1 MELWNS
7 FVNWLHSL
15 GVHLDPN
22 TAQSVGHAADQVGQV
37 ANQMGHA
44 MAQWDWG
51 QLMALAA
58 ALGWAS
64 GFRLYAVVFVTGM
77 LGATGWLHL
86 PGALSVVQQ
95 PVILFISG
103 ALLFVEFF
111 ADKIP
116 GVDSVWDALQSVIRV
131 PAGAALAASVFG
143 ADNATMA
150 TAAALMGGTLAFSS
164 QVAKTTTRA
173 AINTSPEPFSNVGA
187 SLVEDGASIGAVWLA
202 INYPVVFAVVLVVVL
217 VVMWIVTWMLWKF
230 LKAVIRRIRRWMGYD
245 EPAVAT
251 VGAGTDVQRY

>member
-1 MELWNS
+1 MDIWNTI
-7 FVNWLHSL
+7 VNWLHGIGL
-15 GVHLDPN
+15 HLDKD
-22 TAQSVGHAADQVGQV
+22 TAQTVGQAADQVGQ
-37 ANQMGHA
+37 A

-77 LGATGWLHL
+77 LGATGVLHL
-86 PGALSVVQQ
+86 PGGLTVLQQ

-116 GVDSVWDALQSVIRV
+116 GVDSVWDAVQSVVRV

-143 ADNATMA
+143 TDNATMA
-150 TAAALMGGTLAFSS
+150 TAAALMGGTLALSS
-164 QVAKTTTRA
+164 QVTKTTTRA
-173 AINTSPEPFSNVGA
+173 AINTSPEPFSNWGA
-187 SLVEDGASIGAVWLA
+187 SLMEDGVSIGAVWLA
-202 INYPVVFAVVLVVVL
+202 INHPLVFAVALAVVLVL
-217 VVMWIVTWMLWKF
+217 MWVMTWVLWKF
-230 LKAVIRRIRRWMGYD
+230 LRAVVRRIRRWLGHE
-245 EPAVAT
+245 EPVALAAT
-251 VGAGTDVQRY
+251 GADHQRY

>member
-1 MELWNS
+1 MDIWNTI
-7 FVNWLHSL
+7 VNWLHGIGL
-15 GVHLDPN
+15 HLDKD
-22 TAQSVGHAADQVGQV
+22 TAQTVGQAADQVGQAAGQV
-37 ANQMGHA
+37 GQA

-77 LGATGWLHL
+77 LGATDLLHL
-86 PGALSVVQQ
+86 PGGLTVLQQ

-116 GVDSVWDALQSVIRV
+116 GVDSAWDVVQSVVRV

-143 ADNATMA
+143 TDNATMA
-150 TAAALMGGTLAFSS
+150 TAAALMGGTLALSS

-173 AINTSPEPFSNVGA
+173 AINTSPEPFSNWGA
-187 SLVEDGASIGAVWLA
+187 SLLEDGVSIGAVWLA
-202 INYPVVFAVVLVVVL
+202 INHPLVFAIALAVVLVL
-217 VVMWIVTWMLWKF
+217 MWVMTWVLWKF
-230 LKAVIRRIRRWMGYD
+230 LRAVVRRIRRWLGHE
-245 EPAVAT
+245 EPVALAAT
-251 VGAGTDVQRY
+251 GADHQRY

>member
-1 MELWNS
+1 MDIWNTI
-7 FVNWLHSL
+7 VTWLHGIGL
-15 GVHLDPN
+15 HLDKY
-22 TAQSVGHAADQVGQV
+22 TAQTVGQAADQVGQAAGQV
-37 ANQMGHA
+37 GQA

-77 LGATGWLHL
+77 LGATDVLQL
-86 PGALSVVQQ
+86 PGGLTVLQQ

-116 GVDSVWDALQSVIRV
+116 GVDSAWDVVQSVVRV

-143 ADNATMA
+143 TDNATMA
-150 TAAALMGGTLAFSS
+150 TAAALMGGTLALSS

-173 AINTSPEPFSNVGA
+173 AINTSPEPFSNWGA
-187 SLVEDGASIGAVWLA
+187 SLLEDGVSIGAVWLA
-202 INYPVVFAVVLVVVL
+202 INHPLVFAVALAVVLVLMWVL
-217 VVMWIVTWMLWKF
+217 TWTLWKF
-230 LKAVIRRIRRWMGYD
+230 LRAVVRRIRRWLGHE
-245 EPAVAT
+245 EPVALAAT
-251 VGAGTDVQRY
+251 GADNQRY

>member
-1 MELWNS
+1 MDIWNTI
-7 FVNWLHSL
+7 VNWLHGMGLHL
-15 GVHLDPN
+15 GKD
-22 TAQSVGHAADQVGQV
+22 TAHTVGQAADQVGQV
-37 ANQMGHA
+37 AGQMGQA

-77 LGATGWLHL
+77 LGATGVLQL
-86 PGALSVVQQ
+86 PGGLTVLQQ

-116 GVDSVWDALQSVIRV
+116 GVDSVWDVVQSVVRV

-143 ADNATMA
+143 TDNATMA
-150 TAAALMGGTLAFSS
+150 TAAALMGGTLALSS

-173 AINTSPEPFSNVGA
+173 AINTSPEPFSNWGA
-187 SLVEDGASIGAVWLA
+187 SLVEDGVSIGAVWLA
-202 INYPVVFAVVLVVVL
+202 IHHPLVFALALAVVLVL
-217 VVMWIVTWMLWKF
+217 MWVMTWVLWKF
-230 LKAVIRRIRRWMGYD
+230 LRAVVRRIRRWLGHE
-245 EPAVAT
+245 EPVALAAT
-251 VGAGTDVQRY
+251 GADHQRY

>member
-1 MELWNS
+1 MDTWNTI
-7 FVNWLHSL
+7 VNWLHGMGL
-15 GVHLDPN
+15 HLDKD
-22 TAQSVGHAADQVGQV
+22 TAQTVGQAADQVGQV
-37 ANQMGHA
+37 AGQMGQA

-77 LGATGWLHL
+77 LGATDVLHL
-86 PGALSVVQQ
+86 PGGLTVLQQ

-116 GVDSVWDALQSVIRV
+116 GVDSVWDVVQSVVRV

-143 ADNATMA
+143 TDNATMA
-150 TAAALMGGTLAFSS
+150 TAAALMGGTLALSS

-173 AINTSPEPFSNVGA
+173 AINTSPEPFSNWGA
-187 SLVEDGASIGAVWLA
+187 SLLEDGVSVGAVWLA
-202 INYPVVFAVVLVVVL
+202 INHPLVFAVALAVVLVL
-217 VVMWIVTWMLWKF
+217 MWVMTWALWKF
-230 LKAVIRRIRRWMGYD
+230 LRAVVRRIRRWLGHE
-245 EPAVAT
+245 EPVALAAT
-251 VGAGTDVQRY
+251 GADHQRY

>member
-1 MELWNS
+1 MDTWNTI
-7 FVNWLHSL
+7 VNWLHGMGL
-15 GVHLDPN
+15 HLDKD
-22 TAQSVGHAADQVGQV
+22 TAQTVGQAADQVGQV
-37 ANQMGHA
+37 AGQMGQA

-77 LGATGWLHL
+77 LGATGVLHL
-86 PGALSVVQQ
+86 PGGLTVLQQ
-95 PVILFISG
+95 PVILVISG

-116 GVDSVWDALQSVIRV
+116 GVDSVWDVVQSVVRV

-143 ADNATMA
+143 TDNATMA
-150 TAAALMGGTLAFSS
+150 TAAALMGGTLALSS

-173 AINTSPEPFSNVGA
+173 AINTSPEPFSNWGA
-187 SLVEDGASIGAVWLA
+187 SLLEDGVSVGAVWLA
-202 INYPVVFAVVLVVVL
+202 INHPLVFAVALAVVLVL
-217 VVMWIVTWMLWKF
+217 MWVMTWVLWKF
-230 LKAVIRRIRRWMGYD
+230 LRAVVRRIRRWLGHE
-245 EPAVAT
+245 EPVTLAAT
-251 VGAGTDVQRY
+251 GADHQRY

>member
-1 MELWNS
+1 MDIWNTI
-7 FVNWLHSL
+7 VIWLHGIGL
-15 GVHLDPN
+15 HLDKD
-22 TAQSVGHAADQVGQV
+22 TAQTVGQAADQVGQ
-37 ANQMGHA
+37 AAGQMGQA

-77 LGATGWLHL
+77 LGATDVLHL
-86 PGALSVVQQ
+86 PGGLSVLQQ

-116 GVDSVWDALQSVIRV
+116 GVDSAWDVVQSVVRV

-143 ADNATMA
+143 TDNATMA
-150 TAAALMGGTLAFSS
+150 TAAALMGGTLALSS

-173 AINTSPEPFSNVGA
+173 AINTSPEPFSNWGA
-187 SLVEDGASIGAVWLA
+187 SLLEDGVSIGAVWLA
-202 INYPVVFAVVLVVVL
+202 INHPLVFAIALAVVLVL
-217 VVMWIVTWMLWKF
+217 MWVMTWVLWKF
-230 LKAVIRRIRRWMGYD
+230 LRAVVRRIRRWLGHE
-245 EPAVAT
+245 EPVALAAT
-251 VGAGTDVQRY
+251 GADHQRY

>member
-1 MELWNS
+1 MDIWNTI
-7 FVNWLHSL
+7 VNWLHGIGL
-15 GVHLDPN
+15 HLDKD
-22 TAQSVGHAADQVGQV
+22 TAQTVGQAADQVGQAAGQV
-37 ANQMGHA
+37 GHA

-77 LGATGWLHL
+77 LGVTDVLQL
-86 PGALSVVQQ
+86 PGGLSVLQQ

-116 GVDSVWDALQSVIRV
+116 GVDSAWDVVQSVVRV

-143 ADNATMA
+143 TDNATMA
-150 TAAALMGGTLAFSS
+150 TAAALMGGTLALSS

-173 AINTSPEPFSNVGA
+173 AINTSPEPFSNWGA
-187 SLVEDGASIGAVWLA
+187 SLLEDGVSIGAVWLA
-202 INYPVVFAVVLVVVL
+202 INHPLVFAVALAVVLVLMWVL
-217 VVMWIVTWMLWKF
+217 TWTLWKF
-230 LKAVIRRIRRWMGYD
+230 LRAVVRRIRRWLGHE
-245 EPAVAT
+245 EPVALAAT
-251 VGAGTDVQRY
+251 GADNQRY

>member
-1 MELWNS
+1 MDIWNTI
-7 FVNWLHSL
+7 VNWLHGIGL
-15 GVHLDPN
+15 HLDKD
-22 TAQSVGHAADQVGQV
+22 TAHTVGQTADQVGQV
-37 ANQMGHA
+37 AGQMGQA

-77 LGATGWLHL
+77 LGATGVLQL
-86 PGALSVVQQ
+86 PGGLTVLQQ

-116 GVDSVWDALQSVIRV
+116 GVDSVWDVVQSVVRV

-143 ADNATMA
+143 TDNATMA
-150 TAAALMGGTLAFSS
+150 TAAALMGGTLALSS

-173 AINTSPEPFSNVGA
+173 AINTSPEPFSNWSA
-187 SLVEDGASIGAVWLA
+187 SLVEDGVSIGAVWLA
-202 INYPVVFAVVLVVVL
+202 IHHPLVFALALAVVLVL
-217 VVMWIVTWMLWKF
+217 MWVMTWVLWKF
-230 LKAVIRRIRRWMGYD
+230 LRAVVRRIRRWLGHE
-245 EPAVAT
+245 EPVALAAT
-251 VGAGTDVQRY
+251 GADHQRY

>member
-1 MELWNS
+1 MDIWNTI
-7 FVNWLHSL
+7 VNWLHGIGL
-15 GVHLDPN
+15 HLDKD
-22 TAQSVGHAADQVGQV
+22 TAQTVGQAADQVGQ
-37 ANQMGHA
+37 AAGQMGQA

-77 LGATGWLHL
+77 LGATEVLHL
-86 PGALSVVQQ
+86 PGGLTVLQQ

-116 GVDSVWDALQSVIRV
+116 GVDSAWDVVQSVVRV

-143 ADNATMA
+143 TDNATMA
-150 TAAALMGGTLAFSS
+150 TAAALMGGTLALSS

-173 AINTSPEPFSNVGA
+173 VINTSPEPFSNWGA
-187 SLVEDGASIGAVWLA
+187 SLLEDGVSIAAVWLA
-202 INYPVVFAVVLVVVL
+202 INHPLVFAIALAVVLVL
-217 VVMWIVTWMLWKF
+217 MWVMTWVLWKF
-230 LKAVIRRIRRWMGYD
+230 LRAVVRRIRRWLGHE
-245 EPAVAT
+245 EPVALAAT
-251 VGAGTDVQRY
+251 GADHQRY

>member
-1 MELWNS
+1 MDIWNTI
-7 FVNWLHSL
+7 VTWLHGIGL
-15 GVHLDPN
+15 HLDKD
-22 TAQSVGHAADQVGQV
+22 TAQTVGQAADQVGQAAGQV
-37 ANQMGHA
+37 GQA

-77 LGATGWLHL
+77 LGATDVLQL
-86 PGALSVVQQ
+86 PGGLTVLQQ

-116 GVDSVWDALQSVIRV
+116 GVDSAWDVVQSVVRV

-143 ADNATMA
+143 TDNATMA
-150 TAAALMGGTLAFSS
+150 TAAALMGGTLALSS

-173 AINTSPEPFSNVGA
+173 AINTSPEPFSNWGA
-187 SLVEDGASIGAVWLA
+187 SLLEDGVSIGAVWLA
-202 INYPVVFAVVLVVVL
+202 INHPLVFAVALAVVLVLMWVL
-217 VVMWIVTWMLWKF
+217 TWTLWKF
-230 LKAVIRRIRRWMGYD
+230 LRAVVRRIRRWLGHE
-245 EPAVAT
+245 EPVALAAT
-251 VGAGTDVQRY
+251 GADNQRY

>member
-1 MELWNS
+1 MDIWNTI
-7 FVNWLHSL
+7 VNWLHGIGL
-15 GVHLDPN
+15 HLDKD
-22 TAQSVGHAADQVGQV
+22 TAQTVGQAADQVGQ
-37 ANQMGHA
+37 AAGQMGQA

-77 LGATGWLHL
+77 LGATEVLHL
-86 PGALSVVQQ
+86 PGGLTVLQQ

-116 GVDSVWDALQSVIRV
+116 GVDSAWDVVQSVVRV

-143 ADNATMA
+143 TDNATMA
-150 TAAALMGGTLAFSS
+150 TAAALMGGTLALSS

-173 AINTSPEPFSNVGA
+173 AINTSPEPFSNWGA
-187 SLVEDGASIGAVWLA
+187 SLLEDGVSIGAVWLA
-202 INYPVVFAVVLVVVL
+202 INHPLVFAIALAVVLVL
-217 VVMWIVTWMLWKF
+217 MWVMTWVLWKF
-230 LKAVIRRIRRWMGYD
+230 LRAVVRRIRRWLGHE
-245 EPAVAT
+245 EPVALAAT
-251 VGAGTDVQRY
+251 GADHQRY

>member
-1 MELWNS
+1 MDIWNTI
-7 FVNWLHSL
+7 VNWLHGIGL
-15 GVHLDPN
+15 HLDKD
-22 TAQSVGHAADQVGQV
+22 TAQTVGQAADQVGQAAGQV
-37 ANQMGHA
+37 GHA

-77 LGATGWLHL
+77 LGATDVLQR
-86 PGALSVVQQ
+86 PGGLSVLQQ

-116 GVDSVWDALQSVIRV
+116 GVDSAWDVVQSVVRV

-143 ADNATMA
+143 TDNATMA
-150 TAAALMGGTLAFSS
+150 TAAALMGGTLALSS

-173 AINTSPEPFSNVGA
+173 AINTSPEPFSNWGA
-187 SLVEDGASIGAVWLA
+187 SLLEDGVSIGAVWLA
-202 INYPVVFAVVLVVVL
+202 INHPLVFAVALAVVLVLMWVL
-217 VVMWIVTWMLWKF
+217 TWTLWKF
-230 LKAVIRRIRRWMGYD
+230 LRAVVRRIRRWLGHE
-245 EPAVAT
+245 EPVALAAT
-251 VGAGTDVQRY
+251 GADNQRY

>member
-1 MELWNS
+1 MDIWNTI
-7 FVNWLHSL
+7 VNWLHGMGL
-15 GVHLDPN
+15 HLDKD
-22 TAQSVGHAADQVGQV
+22 TAQTVGQAADQVGQ
-37 ANQMGHA
+37 AAGHMGQA

-77 LGATGWLHL
+77 LGATDVLQL
-86 PGALSVVQQ
+86 PGGLTVLQQ

-116 GVDSVWDALQSVIRV
+116 GVDSAWDVVQSVVRV

-143 ADNATMA
+143 TDNATMA
-150 TAAALMGGTLAFSS
+150 TAAALMGGTLALSS

-173 AINTSPEPFSNVGA
+173 AINTSPEPFSNWGA
-187 SLVEDGASIGAVWLA
+187 SLLEDGVSIGAVWLA
-202 INYPVVFAVVLVVVL
+202 INHPLVFAVALAVVLVLMWVL
-217 VVMWIVTWMLWKF
+217 TWTLWKF
-230 LKAVIRRIRRWMGYD
+230 LQAVVRRIRRWLGHE
-245 EPAVAT
+245 EPVALAAT
-251 VGAGTDVQRY
+251 GADHQRY